1 MLRLADLL
9 GWKLMSSKLWAILMI
24 GVAFVLIGA
33 FALSAQ
39 FTVNDEHAE
48 IHEKGTVTY
57 LSFEGGF
64 YGIVGDDGK
73 HYDPI
78 NMPHEFKVAGL
89 RVRFTAN
96 FTDYVSYHMWG
107 YVVRLVSIERL
118 S

>member
-1 MLRLADLL
+1 MLWAANLV
-9 GWKLMSSKLWAILMI
+9 WQKLMNPKLWVII
-24 GVAFVLIGA
+24 IVGVAFVLIGA

-39 FTVNDEHAE
+39 FGAKEGHAE
-48 IHEKGTVTY
+48 IQGTGTVTY

-78 NMPHEFKVAGL
+78 NMPQEFKVHGL

-96 FTDYVSYHMWG
+96 FTDYPSYHMWG

-118 S
+118 P

>member
-1 MLRLADLL
+1 MGDDL
-9 GWKLMSSKLWAILMI
+9 SSKFWIILALV
-24 GVAFVLIGA
+24 GVAFIMTGA

-39 FTVNDEHAE
+39 LMANDGQAE
-48 IHEKGTVTY
+48 IHEKGSITC

-78 NMPHEFKVAGL
+78 NMPQEFKVDGL

-96 FTDYVSYHMWG
+96 FTDYMSYHMWG

-118 S
+118 P

>member
-1 MLRLADLL
+1 MN
-9 GWKLMSSKLWAILMI
+9 SQLWAILMI

-33 FALSAQ
+33 LALPAQ
-39 FTVNDEHAE
+39 FTASDGHAE
-48 IHEKGTVTY
+48 IHETGTVTY

-78 NMPHEFKVAGL
+78 NMPQEFRVDGL

-96 FTDYVSYHMWG
+96 FTDYMSYHMWG

>member
-1 MLRLADLL
+1 MNSRL
-9 GWKLMSSKLWAILMI
+9 WVILMI

-33 FALSAQ
+33 FALSTQ
-39 FTVNDEHAE
+39 FTANDGL
-48 IHEKGTVTY
+48 IHEKGTVVY

-78 NMPHEFKVAGL
+78 NMPQEFKVDGL

-96 FTDYVSYHMWG
+96 ITDYMSYYMWG
-107 YVVRLVSIERL
+107 YIVRLISIERL

>member
-1 MLRLADLL
+1 MI
-9 GWKLMSSKLWAILMI
+9 SKLWLVLVI

-33 FALSAQ
+33 FALSAE
-39 FTVNDEHAE
+39 FVANDGNAE
-48 IHEKGTVTY
+48 IHQNGTVKY
-57 LSFEGGF
+57 LYFEGGF
-64 YGIVGDDGK
+64 FGIVGDDGK

-78 NMPHEFKVAGL
+78 NMPQEFKIDGL

-107 YVVRLVSIERL
+107 YIVSLVSIERL